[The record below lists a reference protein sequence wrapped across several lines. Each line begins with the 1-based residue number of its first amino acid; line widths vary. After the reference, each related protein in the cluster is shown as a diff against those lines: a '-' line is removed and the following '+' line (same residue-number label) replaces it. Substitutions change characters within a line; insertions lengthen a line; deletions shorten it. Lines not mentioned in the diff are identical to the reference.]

1 MMICLTSRPGSPARP
16 VTGSADLAERLDDL
30 ASAESRAPHSSLP
43 RPRTRHRVSAL
54 GASSRQPVREAAIG
68 RARRRQSYPGPG
80 RARVARPPGA
90 AGPRPSSGPASVR
103 SLYAGP
109 RCSIYRVRPA
119 EGAHDLD
126 DGPAR
131 RRLRCPRAREYQP
144 TLRPSTGAGG
154 QISRRSRTNLQI
166 RKLRPAK
173 LGVAGKAGFDGDAD
187 GGQPDVRSHPGAAS
201 RGN

>member
-1 MMICLTSRPGSPARP
+1 MICLTSTPGSPARP

-68 RARRRQSYPGPG
+68 RARGGSPIQAQAGLAFPAAGRCRAAALQRPGLSALAIRRPQMLDLP
-80 RARVARPPGA
+80 RPPG
-90 AGPRPSSGPASVR
+90 GRNTRSGRR
-103 SLYAGP
+103 SCPTAP
-109 RCSIYRVRPA
+109 
-119 EGAHDLD
+119 
-126 DGPAR
+126 
-131 RRLRCPRAREYQP
+131 RCPRAREYQP